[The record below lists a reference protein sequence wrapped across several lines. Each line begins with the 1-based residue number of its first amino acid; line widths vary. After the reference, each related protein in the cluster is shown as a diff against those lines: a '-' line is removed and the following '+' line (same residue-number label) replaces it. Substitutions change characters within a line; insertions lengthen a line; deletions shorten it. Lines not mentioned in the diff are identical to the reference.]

1 VDLKEKIKK
10 VRGNLTFK
18 EFSKKTGISD
28 AALVRYEQGRTPK
41 IEQLQKIADSCGI
54 SIDYFF
60 DTQKSERHEIK
71 IVGMVPAGHT
81 SIYDQPEVLDPLVLP
96 FKQFKN
102 CIAVQVT
109 GASMENLFYDGDIL
123 IIRECQDQSPRK
135 DGLTYVIEWEEADQ
149 LTRAVK
155 YVYRESNGFR
165 LVSENKIFKDIY
177 TDNITKL
184 YRIVG
189 VIYPN
194 FRYQTTS

>member
-1 VDLKEKIKK
+1 MSVKKFAAKI
-10 VRGNLTFK
+10 
-18 EFSKKTGISD
+18 GISD
-28 AALVRYEQGRTPK
+28 RAIVYYESGERLPGLDILYK
-41 IEQLQKIADSCGI
+41 ICEKFNVDI
-54 SIDYFF
+54 SYFL
-60 DTQKSERHEIK
+60 DDASKSKEINKYDIK

-81 SIYDQPEVLDPLVLP
+81 SIYDQPEVLDPLVMP

-109 GASMENLFYDGDIL
+109 GASMEKLFYDGDIL